1 MNLLF
6 YKEGFSFFVSETG
19 KSEKVHHFKVSHFN
33 FWEKEVNKELETN
46 LRLRKHFS
54 QVNAA
59 FISPFFNLVPNE
71 YLGIDAEAL
80 LNFSE
85 AEFENNKLLKSPA
98 RFGQTFV
105 YGVSQSVL
113 DRLNSLF
120 SKVKTFHSGSVFV
133 DFIATSGEKRVHINL
148 YEHNL
153 EIAVSE
159 NEKIIYY
166 NLFETLTGEDIL
178 FYSLFVFRQLE
189 LDTNKTELLC
199 YGQLLPNTKVFQI
212 FKKYVRYVKAA
223 IKDEDYLEN
232 FTLYNLSK
240 CESFQVLSE
249 EKR

>member
-1 MNLLF
+1 M
-6 YKEGFSFFVSETG
+6 SEPEKTA
-19 KSEKVHHFKVSHFN
+19 KVHHFKVSHFN
-33 FWEKEVNKELETN
+33 FWEKEVSRELETN
-46 LRLRKHFS
+46 LRLKRNFS

-71 YLGIDAEAL
+71 YMEIDAEVL

-85 AEFENNKLLKSPA
+85 AEFENNKLLKSPDH
-98 RFGQTFV
+98 FGQTFV
-105 YGVSQSVL
+105 YGVSQFVSEK
-113 DRLNSLF
+113 LNALF
-120 SKVKTFHSGSVFV
+120 SRVKTFHSGSVFV
-133 DFIATSGEKRVHINL
+133 DFIQTSGEKTVHINL

-159 NEKIIYY
+159 NGKIIYY

-199 YGQLLPNTKVFQI
+199 YGQVLPNTKVFQI
-212 FKKYVRYVKAA
+212 FKKYVRNVKAA
-223 IKDEDYLEN
+223 MKNEDYLEN

-240 CESFQVLSE
+240 CESSQVLSE
-249 EKR
+249 EKK